1 MKEFGIPTKLI
12 NLTKMTL
19 SDTLNKIKIQNKLS
33 KCFITNR
40 GIRQGDSLSTLLF
53 NIGLEKV
60 MREIIINPGGTIFN
74 RSKQYMADANDIV
87 IIARNTVA
95 LNEVV
100 S

>member
-1 MKEFGIPTKLI
+1 M
-12 NLTKMTL
+12 
-19 SDTLNKIKIQNKLS
+19 S
-33 KCFITNR
+33 
-40 GIRQGDSLSTLLF
+40 
-53 NIGLEKV
+53 
-60 MREIIINPGGTIFN
+60 EIIINPGGTIFN